1 MPPYVPRAA
10 PTWRAEEA
18 WPAGLTTGRPSSE
31 QIHGSGTVR
40 GEPRCP
46 RRPCPPLPGRH
57 PAWPAGGKG
66 GERPCRH
73 PSGSRWRGPHL
84 TWTWQNRVAAP
95 RGGWCRVPPIN
106 STLRGLPPPTVGPSS
121 CPGTASWALK
131 SCPGSSGAGPGPS
144 PHPTTLCSGS
154 RQPDF
159 WEDWGRAPKPQPSPA
174 CRSPQRCKEAPRT
187 EPPRCTLC
195 LPQGPRAEHTAL
207 RGAAGRPARPV
218 LQPRLTQPTPPAPPP
233 APGQAAQGCRQGRGA
248 GRTGGSAQPQPLC
261 CPASLW

>member
-1 MPPYVPRAA
+1 MGSPGARDAPARLSPAAILHGPRAGREGRD
-10 PTWRAEEA
+10 RAGT
-18 WPAGLTTGRPSSE
+18 PAG
-31 QIHGSGTVR
+31 VA
-40 GEPRCP
+40 GEGPTSP
-46 RRPCPPLPGRH
+46 GPGRTESL
-57 PAWPAGGKG
+57 PPG
-66 GERPCRH
+66 
-73 PSGSRWRGPHL
+73 
-84 TWTWQNRVAAP
+84 
-95 RGGWCRVPPIN
+95 GGWCRVPPIN
-106 STLRGLPPPTVGPSS
+106 STLRRLPPPTVGPSS

-187 EPPRCTLC
+187 ELPRCTLC

-248 GRTGGSAQPQPLC
+248 GRTGASAQPQPLC